1 MVGRS
6 TDGLMLNAGDV
17 DRAPPPRVPHASTR
31 RGGPA
36 PEHSRGRAPTAQ
48 IDPHPSH
55 RTAARRPSSPI
66 YPPPPDLSV
75 SSTLEG
81 KEREKKRKGEFVSRL
96 VSSSSPP
103 IIPEQLLETLAASIP
118 AMAEPNP
125 QVEEREVEQEEVRR
139 PKLRYLEFVQ
149 VAAAQAT
156 ICLAGL
162 YALAK
167 DHAGP
172 LRPGVDAVESAVKGV
187 VGPVYGRFHGVPLDV
202 LAFVDRKNSV
212 LILLGMWKHGRN
224 YYVFLL
230 TEVNHKSQ
238 VDDTVQELDR
248 HLPPTL
254 KSASAKACAMARGVP
269 DVARELTAEVQ
280 QSGVTGAARVA
291 YAKVEPVAKGVYGK
305 IQPAAKDLYVRYEPA
320 AEHLAVSTW
329 RSLNN
334 LPLFPQVAQIAVP
347 TAAYWAEKYNKVIAA
362 AADKG
367 YTGAQ
372 YLPAIPTERIAKVF
386 GESSPEAQPSKSE
399 SAKTQ

>member
-1 MVGRS
+1 MVVLALSDS
-6 TDGLMLNAGDV
+6 TC
-17 DRAPPPRVPHASTR
+17 R
-31 RGGPA
+31 RLA
-36 PEHSRGRAPTAQ
+36 

-202 LAFVDRKNSV
+202 LAFVDRK
-212 LILLGMWKHGRN
+212 
-224 YYVFLL
+224 
-230 TEVNHKSQ
+230 

>member
-1 MVGRS
+1 M
-6 TDGLMLNAGDV
+6 
-17 DRAPPPRVPHASTR
+17 
-31 RGGPA
+31 
-36 PEHSRGRAPTAQ
+36 
-48 IDPHPSH
+48 
-55 RTAARRPSSPI
+55 
-66 YPPPPDLSV
+66 
-75 SSTLEG
+75 
-81 KEREKKRKGEFVSRL
+81 
-96 VSSSSPP
+96 
-103 IIPEQLLETLAASIP
+103 
-118 AMAEPNP
+118 
-125 QVEEREVEQEEVRR
+125 
-139 PKLRYLEFVQ
+139 
-149 VAAAQAT
+149 
-156 ICLAGL
+156 
-162 YALAK
+162 
-167 DHAGP
+167 
-172 LRPGVDAVESAVKGV
+172 
-187 VGPVYGRFHGVPLDV
+187 
-202 LAFVDRKNSV
+202 
-212 LILLGMWKHGRN
+212 
-224 YYVFLL
+224 
-230 TEVNHKSQ
+230 Q

-254 KSASAKACAMARGVP
+254 KAASAKACAVARGVP

-291 YAKVEPVAKGVYGK
+291 YAKVEPVAKGVYGR

-386 GESSPEAQPSKSE
+386 GELSPEAQPSKSE

>member
-202 LAFVDRKNSV
+202 LAFVDRK
-212 LILLGMWKHGRN
+212 
-224 YYVFLL
+224 
-230 TEVNHKSQ
+230 

-291 YAKVEPVAKGVYGK
+291 YAK
-305 IQPAAKDLYVRYEPA
+305 
-320 AEHLAVSTW
+320 
-329 RSLNN
+329 
-334 LPLFPQVAQIAVP
+334 VAQIAVP

>member
-1 MVGRS
+1 
-6 TDGLMLNAGDV
+6 
-17 DRAPPPRVPHASTR
+17 
-31 RGGPA
+31 
-36 PEHSRGRAPTAQ
+36 
-48 IDPHPSH
+48 
-55 RTAARRPSSPI
+55 SP
-66 YPPPPDLSV
+66 
-75 SSTLEG
+75 LEG
-81 KEREKKRKGEFVSRL
+81 KVRKKEKKKKRKIVSRL

-103 IIPEQLLETLAASIP
+103 IPEQLLETLAASIP

-125 QVEEREVEQEEVRR
+125 QVEREVEVEEVRR

-202 LAFVDRKNSV
+202 LAFVDRK
-212 LILLGMWKHGRN
+212 
-224 YYVFLL
+224 
-230 TEVNHKSQ
+230 

-254 KSASAKACAMARGVP
+254 KAASAKACAVARGVP

-291 YAKVEPVAKGVYGK
+291 YAKVEPVAKGVYGR

-386 GESSPEAQPSKSE
+386 GELSPEAQPSKSE